1 MEVYFSSYYNKATDD
16 ISKAKFAGAK
26 YKNGTITG
34 IINGARN
41 PYQINNTSVY
51 LNDGDIREVITA
63 KASDVKYHTVKSGQN
78 LTVIA
83 KMYGTTI
90 NAILKLNPSITNKNV
105 IRVGAKI
112 RVK

>member
-1 MEVYFSSYYNKATDD
+1 M
-16 ISKAKFAGAK
+16 
-26 YKNGTITG
+26 
-34 IINGARN
+34 
-41 PYQINNTSVY
+41 
-51 LNDGDIREVITA
+51 ITA